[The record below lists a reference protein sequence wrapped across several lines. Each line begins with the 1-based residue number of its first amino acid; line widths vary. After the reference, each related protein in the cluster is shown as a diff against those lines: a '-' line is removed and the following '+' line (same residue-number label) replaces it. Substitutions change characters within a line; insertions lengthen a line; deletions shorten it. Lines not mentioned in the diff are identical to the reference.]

1 MNPSLQGSYQYYRVE
16 SYRSNIAPQNWRPE
30 LLNSN
35 LLPTVER
42 SLHYLQ
48 ASKMRGTIAIE
59 EAVIDP
65 AGVEVHSFAQ
75 FQSLMQPGS
84 NAASGLSDH
93 ERRLLDIHG
102 ERLTSMDKHGV
113 EYMLLSLTS
122 PGAQGEA
129 EPEKARSVARI
140 ANDYLAGEVKK
151 NPRRFGALAALSMHS
166 AQDAADELRRAVK
179 ELGMFGAM
187 INDFQSK
194 GGDAQEKMYFDS
206 PEYDLFWVTV
216 QELDVPVYF
225 HPRYAIKQDL
235 EPGTKYGDRK
245 HLLGAGV
252 QFHLDLSWHLYAIC
266 SSGVFDRFPKVQ
278 IVAGHLGE
286 GIPFNLW
293 RASHWI
299 NKPFKRGARPMKH
312 DYTYYWT
319 HNVSITTSGDYNT
332 RGLKFCIEEIGL
344 ERCLYAIDTPYDT
357 IEEAQAWWKSIDL
370 SEEQKE
376 AVGRS
381 NAIRLFKLPLEQ

>member
-1 MNPSLQGSYQYYRVE
+1 M
-16 SYRSNIAPQNWRPE
+16 
-30 LLNSN
+30 
-35 LLPTVER
+35 
-42 SLHYLQ
+42 
-48 ASKMRGTIAIE
+48 KGTIAIE
-59 EAVIDP
+59 EAIIDP
-65 AGVEVHSFAQ
+65 AGVVAHSFAQ

-84 NAASGLSDH
+84 NATSGLSDH
-93 ERRLLDIHG
+93 ERRLLDIHD
-102 ERLTSMDKHGV
+102 ERLNSMDEHGV

-122 PGAQGEA
+122 PGAQGEVD
-129 EPEKARSVARI
+129 PEKARSVAKV

-151 NPRRFGALAALSMHS
+151 NPQRFGALAAVSMHS

-194 GGDAQEKMYFDS
+194 GGDAQEKVYFDS
-206 PEYDLFWVTV
+206 PEYDQFWAVV

-286 GIPFNLW
+286 GSVSTEAIRDDCLFCDSVPFNLW

-299 NKPFKRGARPMKH
+299 NKPFKRDARPMKH

-344 ERCLYAIDTPYDT
+344 ERCLYAIGEYLLEFLQRTL
-357 IEEAQAWWKSIDL
+357 ID
-370 SEEQKE
+370 
-376 AVGRS
+376 
-381 NAIRLFKLPLEQ
+381 